1 MYNEEYLV
9 QVEEAIKK
17 LQNGERVV
25 SIAYGDHVVRYA
37 EVQIND
43 LLNLRQRI
51 KAELKIV
58 GMKPKRKIGNVQ
70 KSVSSRIFSSTQFS
84 IYLERKYQVET

>member
-1 MYNEEYLV
+1 MYNEDYLF
-9 QVEEAIKK
+9 QVEQAIQK
-17 LQNGERVV
+17 LQSGERVV

-58 GMKPKRKIGNVQ
+58 GMKPKRKIV
-70 KSVSSRIFSSTQFS
+70 FSMSKG
-84 IYLERKYQVET
+84 IDKIN

>member
-1 MYNEEYLV
+1 MYSEEYLT
-9 QVEEAIKK
+9 QVEKAIQK
-17 LQNGERVV
+17 LQSGERVV

-51 KAELKIV
+51 KAELKIA
-58 GMKPKRKIGNVQ
+58 GIKQKRKIV
-70 KSVSSRIFSSTQFS
+70 FSTSKG
-84 IYLERKYQVET
+84 II

>member
-37 EVQIND
+37 EVQIKD
-43 LLNLRQRI
+43 LLSLRQRI
-51 KAELKIV
+51 KAELKV
-58 GMKPKRKIGNVQ
+58 AGVKPKRKIV
-70 KSVSSRIFSSTQFS
+70 FSTSKGV
-84 IYLERKYQVET
+84 I

>member
-1 MYNEEYLV
+1 MYNQEYLI

-37 EVQIND
+37 EVDIND
-43 LLNLRQRI
+43 LLSLRQRI
-51 KAELKIV
+51 KAELKIAD
-58 GMKPKRKIGNVQ
+58 MKPKRKIVFATNKGV
-70 KSVSSRIFSSTQFS
+70 I
-84 IYLERKYQVET
+84 

>member
-1 MYNEEYLV
+1 MYNEDYLI
-9 QVEEAIKK
+9 QVEQAIKK

-43 LLNLRQRI
+43 LLSLRQRI
-51 KAELKIV
+51 KGELKIA
-58 GMKPKRKIGNVQ
+58 GMKPKRKI
-70 KSVSSRIFSSTQFS
+70 IFATNKGVIRGKIF
-84 IYLERKYQVET
+84 

>member
-1 MYNEEYLV
+1 MYNEDYLI

-37 EVQIND
+37 EVDIND

-51 KAELKIV
+51 KAELKIA
-58 GMKPKRKIGNVQ
+58 GKRKIV
-70 KSVSSRIFSSTQFS
+70 FSTSKG
-84 IYLERKYQVET
+84 IDKIM

>member
-1 MYNEEYLV
+1 MYNAEYLI

-37 EVQIND
+37 EVDIND
-43 LLNLRQRI
+43 LLSLRQRI
-51 KAELKIV
+51 KAELKIA
-58 GMKPKRKIGNVQ
+58 GMELKRKIV
-70 KSVSSRIFSSTQFS
+70 FSTSKG
-84 IYLERKYQVET
+84 IL

>member
-1 MYNEEYLV
+1 MYNEEYLI

-37 EVQIND
+37 EVDIND
-43 LLNLRQRI
+43 LLSLRQRI
-51 KAELKIV
+51 KAELKVV
-58 GMKPKRKIGNVQ
+58 GVKPKR
-70 KSVSSRIFSSTQFS
+70 RIVIATDKG
-84 IYLERKYQVET
+84 II